1 MVIVTI
7 ILIGLIVTGLY
18 LTWSPLGADIVAG
31 VQGRYFIPVFI
42 LTLLAVIKKNN
53 NVKINNIQLKYFI
66 IYLVFNIIPI
76 INLIKFCVNK

>member
-1 MVIVTI
+1 MVIVTM